1 MRQKTFSSIGFEVHH
16 KTTRREKFLAEMDA
30 IVPWASLCAL
40 IEPHYPSG
48 ERGRPPIGIDRMLR
62 IYCLQQWFNMSDPQA
77 EDSLYDSAA
86 MRNFVDI
93 DLGHEAAP
101 DETTICKFRHLI
113 EEKGL
118 GKTMLTAVN
127 DHLKSKGIK
136 IGTGTI
142 MDATLISAPS
152 STRNKKG
159 ERDPEMR
166 QTKKDNQ
173 WYFGMKGHVGVD
185 SKEKI
190 IHSTEVSPANVH
202 DSQMVSEL
210 LHGEETKVWGDS
222 AYQGQKEA
230 IRAAAPAARDMTNRR
245 AARGRPLTDAER
257 SKNATKS
264 KVRAK
269 GEHPFLII
277 KRIFGF
283 THVRYRGLAKNRNR
297 FEVACALANLYIKR
311 RTLLRRCLA

>member
-16 KTTRREKFLAEMDA
+16 KPTRREKFLADMEA
-30 IVPWASLCAL
+30 VVPWASLFAL

-62 IYCLQQWFNMSDPQA
+62 IYFLQQWFNMSDPQA
-77 EDSLYDSAA
+77 EDSLYDSVA
-86 MRNFVDI
+86 MRNFVGI
-93 DLGHEAAP
+93 DLGREAAP

-118 GKTMLTAVN
+118 GKMMLTVVN
-127 DHLKSKGIK
+127 DHLKAKGIK

-152 STRNKKG
+152 STKNKKG

-166 QTKKDNQ
+166 QTKKGNQ

-190 IHSTEVSPANVH
+190 IHSVEVSPANVH

-245 AARGRPLTDAER
+245 GARGRPLTDKER
-257 SKNATKS
+257 SKNTTKS

-277 KRIFGF
+277 KRVFGF

-297 FEVACALANLYIKR
+297 FEVACALANIYIKR

>member
-16 KTTRREKFLAEMDA
+16 KTTRREKFLAEIDA

-127 DHLKSKGIK
+127 DHLKSKGLK

-166 QTKKDNQ
+166 QTKKGNQ

>member
-16 KTTRREKFLAEMDA
+16 KTTRREKFLAEIDA
-30 IVPWASLCAL
+30 VFPWASLCAL

-86 MRNFVDI
+86 MRNCVDI

-127 DHLKSKGIK
+127 DHLKSKGLK

-166 QTKKDNQ
+166 QTKKGNQ

-230 IRAAAPAARDMTNRR
+230 IRAAAPAARDMTNREPH
-245 AARGRPLTDAER
+245 AGAR
-257 SKNATKS
+257 
-264 KVRAK
+264 
-269 GEHPFLII
+269 
-277 KRIFGF
+277 
-283 THVRYRGLAKNRNR
+283 
-297 FEVACALANLYIKR
+297 
-311 RTLLRRCLA
+311 